1 MDRGI
6 DVYQMES
13 SMESAIVG
21 DVVAAILTRTF
32 PVTVVAKDGLN
43 VVLSQG
49 EQSVKAGARY
59 AVVSMG
65 KEIIDPQT
73 QQSLGRMESPC
84 CDVVIDKVATT
95 LSYGHL
101 ENTRMPLDSVQPDTL
116 QIREELT
123 TSQPVTPTAASAKQ
137 APGTPLA
144 VAQDAPADNAPTVSE
159 NANKKW

>member
-1 MDRGI
+1 MCTGSPQPPAKSTPKNCPTPSPPPDPFPKRLFGTHWCGKGGAGPPI
-6 DVYQMES
+6 NDL
-13 SMESAIVG
+13 
-21 DVVAAILTRTF
+21 DAACM
-32 PVTVVAKDGLN
+32 
-43 VVLSQG
+43 SH
-49 EQSVKAGARY
+49 
-59 AVVSMG
+59 VVSMG

-101 ENTRMPLDSVQPDTL
+101 ENTKMPLDSMQPDGL

-123 TSQPVTPTAASAKQ
+123 ASQSGTPTAASVKPASGTTLAAAK
-137 APGTPLA
+137 
-144 VAQDAPADNAPTVSE
+144 DAPAEIAPTPAE

>member
-1 MDRGI
+1 
-6 DVYQMES
+6 
-13 SMESAIVG
+13 MESAIVG
-21 DVVAAILTRTF
+21 DTVAAILTRTF
-32 PVTVVAKDGLN
+32 PVAVVARDGMN

-49 EQSVKAGARY
+49 GQSVKAGARY

-73 QQSLGRMESPC
+73 QQSLGRMEAPC

-101 ENTRMPLDSVQPDTL
+101 ENTKMPLDLVQTDAL
-116 QIREELT
+116 QIREELRA
-123 TSQPVTPTAASAKQ
+123 SQLVTPAASVKE

-144 VAQDAPADNAPTVSE
+144 AAKDAPTDGAPTPAE

>member
-1 MDRGI
+1 M
-6 DVYQMES
+6 
-13 SMESAIVG
+13 
-21 DVVAAILTRTF
+21 
-32 PVTVVAKDGLN
+32 
-43 VVLSQG
+43 
-49 EQSVKAGARY
+49 KAGARY

-101 ENTRMPLDSVQPDTL
+101 ENSRMPLDSMQPDAL
-116 QIREELT
+116 QIRGELT
-123 TSQPVTPTAASAKQ
+123 ASQSGTPTAASVKPAS
-137 APGTPLA
+137 GTPLA
-144 VAQDAPADNAPTVSE
+144 AAKDAPAEVAPTPAE